1 MQKFFDA
8 IACAQGEFSCTDDDL
23 NEWFDEKTAGF
34 FKKSGV
40 FVRQEAATSIDCPGC
55 GRHAVFPVFS
65 GVKKDIRSY
74 LVTCDDPAIG
84 TFDIQGDLFR
94 YKVDLQKFAHIITD
108 DLGLSGGTREKVS
121 GQLFE
126 LGIKKYDQGNVRCFL
141 VLTVIERHKQF
152 LTESAKSAP
161 TVVFCPR
168 PATVFPADQ
177 FLTLNIIELLSISG
191 RNLQV
196 DQNVLDQAVRS
207 LFGVNYYENG
217 ILYAHGE
224 SLASI
229 IPGTKLD
236 IFLKYLTAPG
246 HSDKPVANV
255 DILNHYNKIKGST
268 ITGADQWC
276 YQALSE
282 LREKCG
288 EKAHLV
294 DTIIHKGG
302 REKAGNSLIFRS
314 KD

>member
-23 NEWFDEKTAGF
+23 NEWLDEKTAGF
-34 FKKSGV
+34 FKKAGV
-40 FVRQEAATSIDCPGC
+40 LVRQEAATSIDCPGC
-55 GRHAVFPVFS
+55 GRHAVFPIFS
-65 GVKKDIRSY
+65 GVKNDIRTY
-74 LVTCDDPAIG
+74 VVTCDDPAVG

-94 YKVDLQKFAHIITD
+94 YKVDLQKLAHIIAD
-108 DLGLSGGTREKVS
+108 GLGLSGDAREKVS

-126 LGIKKYDQGNVRCFL
+126 LGIKKYDQGSVRCFV
-141 VLTVIERHKQF
+141 VLTDMERHKQF
-152 LTESAKSAP
+152 LTESAKSAH

-168 PATVFPADQ
+168 PTPVFIGDQ

-191 RNLQV
+191 RSLQV
-196 DQNVLDQAVRS
+196 DQNVLNQAVRS

-246 HSDKPVANV
+246 HSDKLVANT
-255 DILNHYNKIKGST
+255 DILNHYNKIKSST
-268 ITGADQWC
+268 IAGADQWC

-288 EKAHLV
+288 EKAHVV

-302 REKAGNSLIFRS
+302 KEKAGNSLIFRS
-314 KD
+314 RA